1 MLHMSLGSDAF
12 DTRILTEEQPVILV
26 TTLVVKLWV
35 MALQM
40 LVCLLTFNSVSTL
53 CVCVCVFKCLKNPS
67 RKTKRSYKHMHFKCL
82 NV

>member
-1 MLHMSLGSDAF
+1 MLHMSLGS
-12 DTRILTEEQPVILV
+12 EEQPVILV

-40 LVCLLTFNSVSTL
+40 LVFHLLTMRPLFVRI
-53 CVCVCVFKCLKNPS
+53 FKCLKNPS
-67 RKTKRSYKHMHFKCL
+67 RKTERSCKHMHFRCL